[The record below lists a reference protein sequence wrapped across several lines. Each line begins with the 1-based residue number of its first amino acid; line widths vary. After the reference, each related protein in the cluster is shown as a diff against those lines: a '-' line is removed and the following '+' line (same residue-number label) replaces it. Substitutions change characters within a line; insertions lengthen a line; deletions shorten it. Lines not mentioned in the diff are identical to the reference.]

1 MKYLKAFLIVMLTV
15 FTFGSAI
22 AQDPQRQSDQQSTQH
37 RQQRQQRQHRHY
49 RHYRHHRHHRQMSDQ
64 HVSDQH

>member
-22 AQDPQRQSDQQSTQH
+22 AQDSQRQSGHQSTQH
-37 RQQRQQRQHRHY
+37 